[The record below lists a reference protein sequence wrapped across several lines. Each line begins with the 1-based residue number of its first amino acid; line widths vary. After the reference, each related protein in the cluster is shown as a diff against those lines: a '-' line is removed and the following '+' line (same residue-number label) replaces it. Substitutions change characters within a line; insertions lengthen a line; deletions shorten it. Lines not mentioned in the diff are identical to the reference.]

1 GHDAVFTALS
11 RDGARRWSHPIRLG
25 SRSADERW
33 PAIALGPAGQITVA
47 WDDLSSGTARVV
59 FAQSR
64 AGRRG
69 FDSPQAVD
77 PRFPNADQWRPGL
90 AHGSDGTIHAVWI
103 DEHELSA
110 DDGLPQAHV
119 YYTRIVGGRPGLA
132 PQRLDD
138 RQPVDL

>member
-1 GHDAVFTALS
+1 
-11 RDGARRWSHPIRLG
+11 
-25 SRSADERW
+25 
-33 PAIALGPAGQITVA
+33 
-47 WDDLSSGTARVV
+47 LSSATARVV
-59 FAQSR
+59 FALSR
-64 AGRRG
+64 AGRRW

-138 RQPVDL
+138 RQPVDLAAKLGNTWLPRVAARGHRVLVTWLGFENYDWGVFSRSSFDSGRSFGG